1 MATLFHISLVPEDEA
16 VIPFPVDAEGT
27 AQFPT
32 SVGFPEGEID
42 LAQTPFT
49 TDDRV
54 LAEGAIQHP
63 WLQVEPE
70 DVADD
75 DDRAHVRDP
84 QSEPTRP
91 APSSGT
97 QNHLTAVGAGET
109 TTEDS
114 Y

>member
-1 MATLFHISLVPEDEA
+1 MATLFHISLVSEDEA
-16 VIPFPVDAEGT
+16 VVPFPVDAEGK

-32 SVGFPEGEID
+32 SVGFAEGEID
-42 LAQTPFT
+42 LSQTPFT

-54 LAEGAIQHP
+54 LAEGAVQHP

-70 DVADD
+70 DVPDE

-91 APSSGT
+91 GPVSGT
-97 QNHLTAVGAGET
+97 QNQLTAVGVEAT
-109 TTEDS
+109 TSEDS

>member
-1 MATLFHISLVPEDEA
+1 MATLFHITLVSEDEA
-16 VIPFPVDAEGT
+16 VIPFTVDAEGNT
-27 AQFPT
+27 AFPT

-42 LAQTPFT
+42 LSQTPFT

-70 DVADD
+70 DVPDD
-75 DDRAHVRDP
+75 DERAHVRDP

-91 APSSGT
+91 GPVSGT

>member
-16 VIPFPVDAEGT
+16 AIPFSVDAEGNT
-27 AQFPT
+27 AFPT

-42 LAQTPFT
+42 LSQTPFT
-49 TDDRV
+49 TDNRV

-70 DVADD
+70 DVPDD
-75 DDRAHVRDP
+75 DERAAVRDA

-97 QNHLTAVGAGET
+97 QNNLTAVGET

-114 Y
+114 F